1 MTTTTGDTTFT
12 TLETPA
18 ATVETPAA
26 TVETPAATV
35 ETPAATLETP
45 AATPGATDTAPG
57 ATNTAPVAP
66 AVAPVAPAAA
76 PAGDAQPALLPALFA
91 EQARRTP
98 DAVALVDGD
107 DTVSYRE
114 LAERSS
120 RLAHHL
126 ISLGLGP
133 EDIVAVGMRR
143 GADLVAA
150 FLAVL
155 QAGAAYL
162 PLDLQN
168 PAQRLALM
176 TEDARPAALLTHSG
190 SAAPAGA
197 VVTVLL
203 DDPATRARIDAAPA
217 TGPGDTD
224 RVRPLHPDHPAYII
238 YTSGSTGRPKGVVV
252 THRPLAAYLA
262 YARGTY
268 PSAARTTL
276 LHSSVAFDMTVTTL
290 YAPLTSGGTIRVGAL
305 EDPAPS
311 PALLKVTPSHMAL
324 LATLPPEAAPTEQL
338 VVGGELLLAETVDA
352 FRARHPKVTV
362 LNEYG
367 PTEATV
373 GCCVHTVS
381 PGDTLPSGAVAIGR
395 PTWTSELRVL
405 DEELRPT
412 DDGELYIAGGQLAR
426 GYLRRPAL
434 TAERFVADPYGPPG
448 TRMYRTGDR
457 VRRADDGTLFFL
469 GRLDGQVKI
478 RGYRVELGEIESALL
493 RHPAVSRTAVTVHR
507 TPTGDTHLVAYV
519 VPQSEVEGHVDGG
532 ELKKHLADTLPDYMV
547 PSAFLTLDTLPLN
560 ANGKL
565 ETGRLPAPDFAAV
578 TRYTAPGT
586 PEETLLCDLFAQF
599 SGAPKA
605 GLDDDFFALGG
616 TSLGAAQVA
625 NKARRQ
631 GIRVSLQDI
640 ADHRTV
646 RRLRTALAPA
656 AE

>member
-1 MTTTTGDTTFT
+1 MVTTTTA
-12 TLETPA
+12 A
-18 ATVETPAA
+18 AT
-26 TVETPAATV
+26 
-35 ETPAATLETP
+35 
-45 AATPGATDTAPG
+45 
-57 ATNTAPVAP
+57 
-66 AVAPVAPAAA
+66 AAA
-76 PAGDAQPALLPALFA
+76 AAVPVPGRPATEPAGCPDHPTLLPALFA

-98 DAVALVDGD
+98 DAPALVDGD
-107 DTVSYRE
+107 TTVTYRE
-114 LAERSS
+114 LAERSAQ
-120 RLAHHL
+120 LAHHL
-126 ISLGLGP
+126 ISFGLGP

-143 GADLVAA
+143 GAELVAA

-155 QAGAAYL
+155 KAGAAYL

-168 PAQRLALM
+168 PPQRLALM
-176 TEDARPAALLTHSG
+176 TEDARPAALITHTG
-190 SAAPAGA
+190 SAAPAGTA
-197 VVTVLL
+197 AIVLV
-203 DDPATRARIDAAPA
+203 DDAATRAEIAAAP
-217 TGPGDTD
+217 TTDPRDTD
-224 RVRPLHPDHPAYII
+224 RVRPLHPDHPAYVI

-252 THRPLAAYLA
+252 THRPLAAYLG

-290 YAPLTSGGTIRVGAL
+290 YAPLTSGGTIRIGSL
-305 EDPAPS
+305 EEPGPS

-338 VVGGELLLAETVDA
+338 VVGGELLLSETVEA
-352 FRARHPKVTV
+352 FRARHPHVTV

-373 GCCVHTVS
+373 GCCVHAVH
-381 PGDTLPSGAVAIGR
+381 PGDHLPSGAVAIGR

-405 DEELRPT
+405 DAQLRST

-457 VRRADDGTLFFL
+457 VRRAPDGTLSFL

-507 TPTGDTHLVAYV
+507 TGTGDTHLVAYV
-519 VPQSEVEGHVDGG
+519 VPAGARAGATVPDGSS
-532 ELKKHLADTLPDYMV
+532 LKAHLADTLPDYMV

-565 ETGRLPAPDFAAV
+565 ETDRLPAPDFAAV
-578 TRYTAPGT
+578 TTYQAPET
-586 PEETLLCDLFAQF
+586 PEQTLLCDLFATF
-599 SGAPKA
+599 SGAAKA

-631 GIRVSLQDI
+631 GIRIGLQDI

-646 RRLRTALAPA
+646 RRLSEALAA
-656 AE
+656 H

>member
-1 MTTTTGDTTFT
+1 MTTTTPS
-12 TLETPA
+12 TPA
-18 ATVETPAA
+18 VTITPAP
-26 TVETPAATV
+26 VSNPTPATPHG
-35 ETPAATLETP
+35 ET
-45 AATPGATDTAPG
+45 
-57 ATNTAPVAP
+57 
-66 AVAPVAPAAA
+66 
-76 PAGDAQPALLPALFA
+76 ALLPELLA

-98 DAVALVDGD
+98 DALALVEGG
-107 DTVSYRE
+107 TAVTYRE
-114 LAERSS
+114 LAQRSA

-143 GADLVAA
+143 GAELVTA

-155 QAGAAYL
+155 KAGAVYL

-176 TEDARPAALLTHSG
+176 TEDARPAALLTHTGSG
-190 SAAPAGA
+190 APAGSA
-197 VVTVLL
+197 VTVLL
-203 DDPATRARIDAAPA
+203 DEDATRARIAAAPS
-217 TGPGDTD
+217 TD
-224 RVRPLHPDHPAYII
+224 PTDSERVRPLHPDHPAYII

-252 THRPLAAYLA
+252 THRPLAAYLD

-290 YAPLTSGGTIRVGAL
+290 YAPLTSGGTIRIGSL
-305 EDPAPS
+305 EEPGPS

-324 LATLPPEAAPTEQL
+324 LATLPPEASPTEQL
-338 VVGGELLLAETVDA
+338 VVGGELLLSETVDA
-352 FRARHPKVTV
+352 FRARHPRVTV

-373 GCCVHTVS
+373 GCCVHAVR
-381 PGDTLPSGAVAIGR
+381 PGDALPSGAVAIGR

-405 DEELRPT
+405 DERLRPT

-457 VRRADDGTLFFL
+457 VRRAPDGTLSFL

-507 TPTGDTHLVAYV
+507 TGTGDTHLVAYV
-519 VPQSEVEGHVDGG
+519 VPADAPAPAGDA
-532 ELKKHLADTLPDYMV
+532 LKAHLADTLPDYMV

-565 ETGRLPAPDFAAV
+565 ETDRLPAPDFAAV
-578 TRYTAPGT
+578 TTYQAPET
-586 PEETLLCDLFAQF
+586 PEQALLCDLFAAF
-599 SGAPKA
+599 SGAAKA

-631 GIRVSLQDI
+631 GIRIGLQDI

-646 RRLRTALAPA
+646 RRLSAALSSH
-656 AE
+656 

>member
-1 MTTTTGDTTFT
+1 MTATTGDTAT
-12 TLETPA
+12 TTRTP
-18 ATVETPAA
+18 PA
-26 TVETPAATV
+26 
-35 ETPAATLETP
+35 
-45 AATPGATDTAPG
+45 GAP
-57 ATNTAPVAP
+57 
-66 AVAPVAPAAA
+66 A
-76 PAGDAQPALLPALFA
+76 PAGNGARPTLLPALFT
-91 EQARRTP
+91 EQAHRTP
-98 DAVALVDGD
+98 DATALVDGD
-107 DTVSYRE
+107 VSLTYRE
-114 LAERSS
+114 LAERSAK
-120 RLAHHL
+120 LAHHL

-143 GADLVAA
+143 GAELVTA

-155 QAGAAYL
+155 TAGAAYL

-176 TEDARPAALLTHSG
+176 TEDARPAALLTHTG

-197 VVTVLL
+197 AVTVVL
-203 DDPATRARIDAAPA
+203 DDEATRAAIAAAPA
-217 TGPGDTD
+217 TTPRDTD
-224 RVRPLHPDHPAYII
+224 RVRPLHPDHAAYVI

-268 PSAARTTL
+268 PSAARSTL

-290 YAPLTSGGTIRVGAL
+290 YAPLTSGGTIRIGAL
-305 EDPAPS
+305 EDPGPS

-324 LATLPPEAAPTEQL
+324 LATLPPQAAPTEQL
-338 VVGGELLLAETVDA
+338 VVGGELLLAETVEA
-352 FRARHPKVTV
+352 FRARHPRVTV

-373 GCCVHTVS
+373 GCCVHTVH
-381 PGDTLPSGAVAIGR
+381 PGDALPHGAVAIGR

-405 DEELRPT
+405 DEQLRPT

-448 TRMYRTGDR
+448 SRMYRTGDR
-457 VRRADDGTLFFL
+457 VRRTADGTLFFL
-469 GRLDGQVKI
+469 GRLDGQIKI

-493 RHPAVSRTAVTVHR
+493 RHPTVSRTAVTVHR

-519 VPQSEVEGHVDGG
+519 VPEAGHPADAG
-532 ELKKHLADTLPDYMV
+532 ELKTHLADTLPDYMV

-565 ETGRLPAPDFAAV
+565 ETDRLPAPDFAAV
-578 TRYTAPGT
+578 TRYTAPVT
-586 PEETLLCDLFAQF
+586 PEQTLLCELFARF

-625 NKARRQ
+625 GKARRQ
-631 GIRVSLQDI
+631 GLGLRLQDI
-640 ADHRTV
+640 TDHRTV
-646 RRLRTALAPA
+646 RRLCEALTT
-656 AE
+656 E

>member
-1 MTTTTGDTTFT
+1 MATTTTAAAVAAPGR
-12 TLETPA
+12 PA
-18 ATVETPAA
+18 TEP
-26 TVETPAATV
+26 
-35 ETPAATLETP
+35 
-45 AATPGATDTAPG
+45 TAPG
-57 ATNTAPVAP
+57 HPT
-66 AVAPVAPAAA
+66 
-76 PAGDAQPALLPALFA
+76 LLPDLFA

-98 DAVALVDGD
+98 DALALVDGD
-107 DTVSYRE
+107 TTVTYRE
-114 LAERSS
+114 LAERSAQ
-120 RLAHHL
+120 LAHHL

-143 GADLVAA
+143 GAELVTA

-155 QAGAAYL
+155 KAGAAYL

-176 TEDARPAALLTHSG
+176 TEDARPAALLTHTG
-190 SAAPAGA
+190 SAAPAGPA
-197 VVTVLL
+197 ATVLL
-203 DDPATRARIDAAPA
+203 DAAATRAEIAAAPTA
-217 TGPGDTD
+217 DPRDTD
-224 RVRPLHPDHPAYII
+224 RVRPLHPDHPAYVI

-252 THRPLAAYLA
+252 THRPLAAYLD

-290 YAPLTSGGTIRVGAL
+290 YAPLTTGGTIRIGTL
-305 EDPAPS
+305 EEPGPS

-338 VVGGELLLAETVDA
+338 VVGGELLLSETVEA
-352 FRARHPKVTV
+352 FRARHPHVTV

-373 GCCVHTVS
+373 GCCVHAVR
-381 PGDTLPSGAVAIGR
+381 PGEHLPPGAVAIGH
-395 PTWTSELRVL
+395 PTWTSELRLL
-405 DEELRPT
+405 DEQLRHT
-412 DDGELYIAGGQLAR
+412 DNGELYIAGGQLAR

-457 VRRADDGTLFFL
+457 VRRAPDGTLSFL

-507 TPTGDTHLVAYV
+507 TGTGDTHLVAYV
-519 VPQSEVEGHVDGG
+519 VPADAIAPAGPSPAPAGD
-532 ELKKHLADTLPDYMV
+532 ELKAHLADTLPDYMV

-565 ETGRLPAPDFAAV
+565 ESDRLPAPDFAAV
-578 TRYTAPGT
+578 TTYQAPET
-586 PEETLLCDLFAQF
+586 PEQVLLCDLFATF
-599 SGAPKA
+599 SGAAKA

-631 GIRVSLQDI
+631 GIRIGLQDI

-646 RRLRTALAPA
+646 RRLSEALVSH
-656 AE
+656 

>member
-18 ATVETPAA
+18 AT
-26 TVETPAATV
+26 
-35 ETPAATLETP
+35 
-45 AATPGATDTAPG
+45 
-57 ATNTAPVAP
+57 
-66 AVAPVAPAAA
+66 
-76 PAGDAQPALLPALFA
+76 PAGDARPALLPALFA

-107 DTVSYRE
+107 DTVSYRA

-155 QAGAAYL
+155 RAGAAYL

-176 TEDARPAALLTHSG
+176 TEDARPAALLTHTG

-197 VVTVLL
+197 AVTVLL

-224 RVRPLHPDHPAYII
+224 RVRPLRPDHPAYII

-324 LATLPPEAAPTEQL
+324 LATLPAEAAPTEQL

-448 TRMYRTGDR
+448 SRMYRTGDR

-493 RHPAVSRTAVTVHR
+493 RHSAVSRTAVTVHR

-519 VPQSEVEGHVDGG
+519 VPEAEQQADPG

-586 PEETLLCDLFAQF
+586 PEETLLCDLFARF

-646 RRLRTALAPA
+646 RRLRSALAPA

>member
-1 MTTTTGDTTFT
+1 MRTPTTIQ
-12 TLETPA
+12 A
-18 ATVETPAA
+18 R
-26 TVETPAATV
+26 
-35 ETPAATLETP
+35 
-45 AATPGATDTAPG
+45 TAPHG
-57 ATNTAPVAP
+57 QAPGHAH
-66 AVAPVAPAAA
+66 
-76 PAGDAQPALLPALFA
+76 GHSALLPELLA

-98 DAVALVDGD
+98 DALALTDGA
-107 DTVSYRE
+107 TRLTYRE
-114 LAERSS
+114 LAERSA

-126 ISLGLGP
+126 IGLGLGP

-143 GADLVAA
+143 GAELVTA

-155 QAGAAYL
+155 KAGAAYL

-168 PAQRLALM
+168 PPQRLALM
-176 TEDARPAALLTHSG
+176 TEDARPAALVTHTGG
-190 SAAPAGA
+190 SAPAGA
-197 VVTVLL
+197 AVTVLL
-203 DDPATRARIDAAPA
+203 DAPATRAALDAAPA
-217 TGPGDTD
+217 TDPGDDD
-224 RVRPLHPDHPAYII
+224 RRRPLHADHPAYVI

-252 THRPLAAYLA
+252 THRPLAAYLD

-290 YAPLTSGGTIRVGAL
+290 YAPLTSGGTIRVGTL
-305 EDPAPS
+305 EEPGPS

-338 VVGGELLLAETVDA
+338 VVGGELLLAETVEA
-352 FRARHPKVTV
+352 FRDRHPRVTV

-373 GCCVHTVS
+373 GCCVHSVH
-381 PGDTLPSGAVAIGR
+381 PGDPLPPGAVAIGH

-405 DEELRPT
+405 DAQLRPT

-426 GYLRRPAL
+426 GYLRRPAV

-457 VRRADDGTLFFL
+457 VRRAPDGTLSFL

-493 RHPAVSRTAVTVHR
+493 RHPAVSRAAVTVHR
-507 TPTGDTHLVAYV
+507 TPAGDTHLVAYV
-519 VPQSEVEGHVDGG
+519 VPDAVSNVVPDAMSDVVPDGRC
-532 ELKKHLADTLPDYMV
+532 EPDRLRAHLADTLPDYMV
-547 PSAFLTLDTLPLN
+547 PSALITLDTLPLN

-565 ETGRLPAPDFAAV
+565 ETDRLPAPDFAAV
-578 TRYTAPGT
+578 TTYRAPET
-586 PEETLLCDLFAQF
+586 PVQALLCELFAEF

-631 GIRVSLQDI
+631 GVRIALQDV
-640 ADHRTV
+640 ADHRTA
-646 RRLRTALAPA
+646 RRLSEALASH
-656 AE
+656 

>member
-1 MTTTTGDTTFT
+1 MATTTTAAAVAAPGR
-12 TLETPA
+12 PA
-18 ATVETPAA
+18 TEP
-26 TVETPAATV
+26 
-35 ETPAATLETP
+35 
-45 AATPGATDTAPG
+45 TAPG
-57 ATNTAPVAP
+57 HPT
-66 AVAPVAPAAA
+66 
-76 PAGDAQPALLPALFA
+76 LLPDLFA

-98 DAVALVDGD
+98 DALALVDGD
-107 DTVSYRE
+107 TTVTYRE
-114 LAERSS
+114 LAERSAQ
-120 RLAHHL
+120 LAHHL

-143 GADLVAA
+143 GAELVTA

-155 QAGAAYL
+155 KAGAAYL

-176 TEDARPAALLTHSG
+176 TEDARPAALLTHTG
-190 SAAPAGA
+190 SAAPAGPA
-197 VVTVLL
+197 ATVLL
-203 DDPATRARIDAAPA
+203 DDAATRAEIAAAPTA
-217 TGPGDTD
+217 DPRDTD
-224 RVRPLHPDHPAYII
+224 RVRPLHPDHPAYVI

-252 THRPLAAYLA
+252 THRPLAAYLD

-290 YAPLTSGGTIRVGAL
+290 YAPLTTGGTIRIGTL
-305 EDPAPS
+305 EEPGPS

-338 VVGGELLLAETVDA
+338 VVGGELLLSETVEA
-352 FRARHPKVTV
+352 FRARHPHVTV

-373 GCCVHTVS
+373 GCCVHAVR
-381 PGDTLPSGAVAIGR
+381 PGEHLPPGAVAIGH

-405 DEELRPT
+405 DEQLRHT
-412 DDGELYIAGGQLAR
+412 DNGELYIAGGQLAR

-457 VRRADDGTLFFL
+457 VRRAPDGTLSFL

-507 TPTGDTHLVAYV
+507 TGTGDTHLVAYV
-519 VPQSEVEGHVDGG
+519 VPADAIAPAGPSPAPAGD
-532 ELKKHLADTLPDYMV
+532 ELKAHLADTLPDYMV

-565 ETGRLPAPDFAAV
+565 EADRLPAPDFAAV
-578 TRYTAPGT
+578 TTYQAPET
-586 PEETLLCDLFAQF
+586 PEQVLLCDLFATF
-599 SGAPKA
+599 SGAAKA

-631 GIRVSLQDI
+631 GIRIGLQDI

-646 RRLRTALAPA
+646 RRLSEALVSH
-656 AE
+656 

>member
-1 MTTTTGDTTFT
+1 MATTTTAAAVAAPGR
-12 TLETPA
+12 PA
-18 ATVETPAA
+18 TEP
-26 TVETPAATV
+26 
-35 ETPAATLETP
+35 
-45 AATPGATDTAPG
+45 TAPG
-57 ATNTAPVAP
+57 HPT
-66 AVAPVAPAAA
+66 
-76 PAGDAQPALLPALFA
+76 LLPDLFA

-98 DAVALVDGD
+98 DALALVDGD
-107 DTVSYRE
+107 TTVTYRQ
-114 LAERSS
+114 LAERSAQ
-120 RLAHHL
+120 LAHHL

-143 GADLVAA
+143 GAELVTA

-155 QAGAAYL
+155 KAGAAYL

-176 TEDARPAALLTHSG
+176 TEDARPAALLTHTG
-190 SAAPAGA
+190 SAAPAGPA
-197 VVTVLL
+197 ATVLL
-203 DDPATRARIDAAPA
+203 DDAATRAEIAAAPTA
-217 TGPGDTD
+217 DPRDTD
-224 RVRPLHPDHPAYII
+224 RVRPLHPDHPAYVI

-252 THRPLAAYLA
+252 THRPLAAYLD

-290 YAPLTSGGTIRVGAL
+290 YAPLTTGGTIRIGTL
-305 EDPAPS
+305 EEPGPS

-338 VVGGELLLAETVDA
+338 VVGGELLLSETVEA
-352 FRARHPKVTV
+352 FRARHPRVTV

-373 GCCVHTVS
+373 GCCVHAVR
-381 PGDTLPSGAVAIGR
+381 PGEHLPPGAVAIGH

-405 DEELRPT
+405 DEQLRHT
-412 DDGELYIAGGQLAR
+412 DNGELYIAGGQLAR

-457 VRRADDGTLFFL
+457 VRRAPDGTLSFL

-507 TPTGDTHLVAYV
+507 TGTGDTHLVAYV
-519 VPQSEVEGHVDGG
+519 VPADAIAPAGPSPAPAGD
-532 ELKKHLADTLPDYMV
+532 ELKAHLADTLPDYMV

-565 ETGRLPAPDFAAV
+565 ETDRLPAPDFAAV
-578 TRYTAPGT
+578 TTYQAPET
-586 PEETLLCDLFAQF
+586 PEQVLLCDLFATF
-599 SGAPKA
+599 SGAAKA

-631 GIRVSLQDI
+631 GIRIGLQDI

-646 RRLRTALAPA
+646 RRLGEALVSH
-656 AE
+656 